1 MIGCIDRERWMVS
14 RLVWLYDIG
23 ALSAFLAMMA
33 CVLLE
38 VVTRNI
44 IHIPT
49 TWAEESSRFF
59 CVWTVFLGSASA
71 WFRNAHIVINIV
83 PRRLSG
89 RARLVL
95 QLLSEALTGI
105 FILCVWFG
113 TISIMVIQYPA
124 KTTALE
130 ISISYFYLGLFVGAT
145 GIVIFHIR
153 MMKETLLKLAPAHT
167 GTVGHEN
174 HETQRKSK

>member
-1 MIGCIDRERWMVS
+1 MVT
-14 RLVWLYDIG
+14 RLVRFYDIG
-23 ALSAFLAMMA
+23 ALAAFLAMMA

-71 WFRNAHIVINIV
+71 WFRNAHIVINVI

-95 QLLSEALTGI
+95 ALFNEILTGI

-113 TISIMVIQYPA
+113 TVSIMIIQYPA

-130 ISISYFYLGLFVGAT
+130 ISISYFYLGLFVVDS
-145 GIVIFHIR
+145 GIVIFHIG
-153 MMKETLLKLAPAHT
+153 MIKDTLVKLHNKAAVRGRP
-167 GTVGHEN
+167 N
-174 HETQRKSK
+174 

>member
-1 MIGCIDRERWMVS
+1 MVS
-14 RLVWLYDIG
+14 RLVRFYDIG
-23 ALSAFLAMMA
+23 ALTAFLAMMA

-71 WFRNAHIVINIV
+71 WFRKAHIVINIV

-95 QLLSEALTGI
+95 QLFSEALTGI

-113 TISIMVIQYPA
+113 TVSIMIIQYPA

-130 ISISYFYLGLFVGAT
+130 ISISYFYLGLFVGAS
-145 GIVIFHIR
+145 GIVIFHLGMI
-153 MMKETLLKLAPAHT
+153 KETLLKFRTPD
-167 GTVGHEN
+167 N
-174 HETQRKSK
+174 YK

>member
-1 MIGCIDRERWMVS
+1 MQKIVRF
-14 RLVWLYDIG
+14 YDIS
-23 ALSAFLAMMA
+23 ALVTFVAMMA

-44 IHIPT
+44 LHIPT
-49 TWAEESSRFF
+49 TWAEESSRLF
-59 CVWTVFLGSASA
+59 CVWSVFLGSASA
-71 WFRNAHIVINIV
+71 WFRNAHIVINII

-89 RARLVL
+89 RTKLVL
-95 QLLSEALTGI
+95 KLFNETMTGI

-113 TISIMVIQYPA
+113 TIFMMVIQYPS

-153 MMKETLLKLAPAHT
+153 MMKQTISGLINP
-167 GTVGHEN
+167 GID
-174 HETQRKSK
+174 KSKEA

>member
-1 MIGCIDRERWMVS
+1 MRSIVRI
-14 RLVWLYDIG
+14 YDIG
-23 ALSAFLAMMA
+23 ALVAFLAMTA

-44 IHIPT
+44 IHVPT

-59 CVWTVFLGSASA
+59 CVWAVFLGSASA

-83 PRRLSG
+83 PQRLSG
-89 RARLVL
+89 KARLFL
-95 QLLSEALTGI
+95 RLFSEILSAI
-105 FILCVWFG
+105 FIVCIWFG
-113 TISIMVIQYPA
+113 TIQIMIIQYPA

-145 GIVIFHIR
+145 GIVIFHAR
-153 MMKETLLKLAPAHT
+153 MVKLTFQELLKSGAGKINNGQA
-167 GTVGHEN
+167 
-174 HETQRKSK
+174 

>member
-1 MIGCIDRERWMVS
+1 MVS
-14 RLVWLYDIG
+14 RLVRFYDIG

-71 WFRNAHIVINIV
+71 WFRKAHIVINIV

-89 RARLVL
+89 RVRLVL

-113 TISIMVIQYPA
+113 TISMMVIQYPA

-130 ISISYFYLGLFVGAT
+130 ISISYFYLGLFVGAS
-145 GIVIFHIR
+145 GIVIFHIG
-153 MMKETLLKLAPAHT
+153 MMKETLLKFRAPDI
-167 GTVGHEN
+167 
-174 HETQRKSK
+174 S

>member
-1 MIGCIDRERWMVS
+1 MFVQNIVRF
-14 RLVWLYDIG
+14 YDIG
-23 ALSAFLAMMA
+23 ALVSFLVMMA

-44 IHIPT
+44 LHIPT
-49 TWAEESSRFF
+49 TWAEESSRLF
-59 CVWTVFLGSASA
+59 CVWAVFLGSASA
-71 WFRNAHIVINIV
+71 WFRNAHIVINIL

-89 RARLVL
+89 RSKFVL
-95 QLLSEALTGI
+95 QLFNETLSGI

-113 TISIMVIQYPA
+113 TIYIMVIQYPA

-145 GIVIFHIR
+145 GIVVFHIR
-153 MMKETLLKLAPAHT
+153 LIKQTLLGLINPDI
-167 GTVGHEN
+167 VE
-174 HETQRKSK
+174 RK